1 MHRKQNTD
9 LIPADTELEKT
20 LRSLRK
26 IKKAGNSIMADERQ
40 EQTDEHR
47 EAVRRPPI
55 TDTMEDFWR
64 PIIQDEY
71 SAIRQPAVEANNF
84 ELKPALITMVQ
95 QHQFTG
101 HPTEDPNEHLGR
113 FLRMANTVKLNGV
126 RPEVIK
132 LHLFPF
138 SLRDTAATWYESLPY
153 GSVDT
158 WEELVEAYLC
168 RFFPPSL
175 TSERRREII
184 VFQQG
189 EDESLYVAWERFKR
203 LLKRCPMHGIDL
215 KTQMDIVYH
224 ALNDISKGIIDASCC
239 GAFKRKSAEEAR
251 DLIED
256 LAKCN
261 MKTPSEFSRGTSR
274 GKGILEL
281 NKMSAMEAKLDAI
294 MHRMDKQ
301 EKKTYTAHEIGAVE
315 RELLK
320 EGADRAVEEQF
331 YNTEEAKYLGEQR
344 NYHFKPNT
352 NLPTHYHPALRNHEN
367 LSYGGGASQGPRQ
380 VQNPPQGY
388 QQPPR
393 FQQQGI
399 EHRNEYHGQR
409 RALSFEEQ
417 MLQFMGDNKKLL
429 NLHEQKF
436 AELGAAATNFQVFQ
450 NTTNATLKNLETQ
463 VGQLALTLQS
473 QKKDAFPSDTK
484 KNPKDCMAVQLRSGK
499 ELEMMTEKVDSNIE
513 RESPEGEKELER
525 KKERVDRKDLHDSVP
540 AVPFPQRLQ
549 KSKIEEQFARFLKT
563 FQKLEIS
570 MPFTEVVTQM
580 PLYAKF
586 LKDILSKKRKIEREG
601 IVNLTA
607 TCSALMK
614 KELPEKMKDPGSFT
628 IPCMI
633 EGVEIQKALCDS
645 GASINLMPLSVAKQ
659 LSLGELIPTTI
670 TLQMADRS
678 MVKPEGVL
686 EDVLVTVGKFVFPVD
701 FIVLEMETD
710 SQVPLLL
717 GRPFLATGAA
727 LIDMQK
733 GVLTLRVGEEAAAF
747 NLIEGMQNIDID
759 REMSN
764 IVDDVYTHNYD
775 VQDDCN
781 DQIFINEKEINFQY
795 IEDEYS
801 EFPFDSFH
809 SIETVMSMEQGK
821 EEQEGNNEKEEIQ
834 QETSEEGLVLKEL
847 PSHLKYIYLE
857 PPQRKPVIISARLS
871 DEEEQKLLQILKKHK
886 ESIAWS
892 IEELKGISP
901 SICMHKI
908 LLEETF
914 RPTVEHQRRLNP
926 VMKEVV
932 KKEVLKLLNA
942 GFIYAIS
949 DSPWVSPVHVV
960 PKKGGFTVIRNEK
973 NELIP
978 TRTVTGWRVCI
989 DYRKLN
995 TATRK
1000 DHFPLPFIDQMLD
1013 RLAGHPHFCFLDGY
1027 SGYNQIAIAPE
1038 DQEKTTFTCPYGT
1051 FAFRRMPF
1059 GLCNAPATFQ
1069 RCMMSIFS
1077 DLVEEVMEIFM
1088 DDFTV
1093 YGSSFDQCLQNLET
1107 VLQRCQ
1113 DKQLALNW
1121 EKCHFMVTEG
1131 IVLGHKISATGLEV
1145 DQSKVSIIKTL
1156 APPTTVKGV
1165 RSFLGHAGF
1174 YRRFIKDFSK
1184 IARPLCR
1191 LLEKDSRFNFDDS
1204 CRVAFEEIKSKLIQ
1218 APVMAAPD
1226 WDQGFEIMCDAS
1238 DFAMGA
1244 ALGQRKEKIFRII
1257 YYASR
1262 TFNEAQENYSTTEK
1276 EMLAIVFAC
1285 EKFRQYI
1292 LGSHVVVHTDH
1303 AAIKYL
1309 MSKKEAKPRLIR
1321 WVLLLQEF
1329 DLEIK
1334 DKRGCDNVIA
1344 DHLSRAERSTGEEEE
1359 VELKENFP
1367 DEQLFT
1373 VSCQLPWYADIVNYL
1388 ACGVVPSE
1396 FTSQQKRKLR
1406 TDSRYY
1412 IWDDPF
1418 LFKRGA
1424 DMIIR
1429 KCVPETEQGKILDE
1443 CHASPYGG
1451 HFSGERT
1458 AHKILQSGFY
1468 WPTIF
1473 RDCAEWVKMC
1483 DRCQKIGNISNRNE
1497 MPLRGIMVVQIF
1509 DVWGID
1515 FMGPFPPSFGN
1526 LYILLA
1532 VDYVS
1537 KWVEAVACSRND
1549 ANTVVAFLQK
1559 NILSRFGTP
1568 RTIIS
1573 DGGSHFANR
1582 IFAKLMSRYGIK
1594 HVMSLAYH
1602 PQTNGQAEISNR
1614 EIKRILE
1621 KTVSSSRKD
1630 WSSKLDDALW
1640 AYRTAY
1646 KTPIGMSPYR
1656 IVFGKPCHLPL
1667 ELEYKAMWAIKKLNF
1682 DFKTAREERLLQLS
1696 ELEELRNEAYDSA
1709 TIYKDKT
1716 KKWHDQRILR
1726 KEFRA
1731 GEKVLLFNSRLKLFP
1746 GKLKSKWGGPYT
1758 VVSSNIYGAVTLRT
1772 DTGEE
1777 FRVNGQ
1783 RLKHYLG
1790 REERMEELQQVIWK
1804 EEEAEQQVQLR
1815 T

>member
-215 KTQMDIVYH
+215 KTQIDIVYH

-320 EGADRAVEEQF
+320 
-331 YNTEEAKYLGEQR
+331 
-344 NYHFKPNT
+344 
-352 NLPTHYHPALRNHEN
+352 
-367 LSYGGGASQGPRQ
+367 
-380 VQNPPQGY
+380 
-388 QQPPR
+388 
-393 FQQQGI
+393 
-399 EHRNEYHGQR
+399 
-409 RALSFEEQ
+409 
-417 MLQFMGDNKKLL
+417 
-429 NLHEQKF
+429 
-436 AELGAAATNFQVFQ
+436 
-450 NTTNATLKNLETQ
+450 
-463 VGQLALTLQS
+463 
-473 QKKDAFPSDTK
+473 
-484 KNPKDCMAVQLRSGK
+484 
-499 ELEMMTEKVDSNIE
+499 
-513 RESPEGEKELER
+513 
-525 KKERVDRKDLHDSVP
+525 
-540 AVPFPQRLQ
+540 
-549 KSKIEEQFARFLKT
+549 
-563 FQKLEIS
+563 
-570 MPFTEVVTQM
+570 
-580 PLYAKF
+580 
-586 LKDILSKKRKIEREG
+586 DILSKKRKIEREG

-633 EGVEIQKALCDS
+633 EGVAIQKALCDS

-733 GVLTLRVGEEAAAF
+733 GVLTLRVGEEAAAI

-821 EEQEGNNEKEEIQ
+821 EEQEGNNEKKEIQ

-871 DEEEQKLLQILKKHK
+871 DEEEHKLLQILKKHK

-908 LLEETF
+908 LLEETS

-926 VMKEVV
+926 VIKEVV
-932 KKEVLKLLNA
+932 KKEVLKLLNV

-1107 VLQRCQ
+1107 VLQRCR

-1257 YYASR
+1257 YYASI

-1373 VSCQLPWYADIVNYL
+1373 VSCQLPDS
-1388 ACGVVPSE
+1388 VP
-1396 FTSQQKRKLR
+1396 Q
-1406 TDSRYY
+1406 
-1412 IWDDPF
+1412 
-1418 LFKRGA
+1418 
-1424 DMIIR
+1424 
-1429 KCVPETEQGKILDE
+1429 
-1443 CHASPYGG
+1443 
-1451 HFSGERT
+1451 
-1458 AHKILQSGFY
+1458 
-1468 WPTIF
+1468 
-1473 RDCAEWVKMC
+1473 
-1483 DRCQKIGNISNRNE
+1483 
-1497 MPLRGIMVVQIF
+1497 
-1509 DVWGID
+1509 
-1515 FMGPFPPSFGN
+1515 
-1526 LYILLA
+1526 
-1532 VDYVS
+1532 
-1537 KWVEAVACSRND
+1537 
-1549 ANTVVAFLQK
+1549 
-1559 NILSRFGTP
+1559 
-1568 RTIIS
+1568 
-1573 DGGSHFANR
+1573 
-1582 IFAKLMSRYGIK
+1582 
-1594 HVMSLAYH
+1594 
-1602 PQTNGQAEISNR
+1602 
-1614 EIKRILE
+1614 
-1621 KTVSSSRKD
+1621 
-1630 WSSKLDDALW
+1630 
-1640 AYRTAY
+1640 
-1646 KTPIGMSPYR
+1646 
-1656 IVFGKPCHLPL
+1656 
-1667 ELEYKAMWAIKKLNF
+1667 
-1682 DFKTAREERLLQLS
+1682 
-1696 ELEELRNEAYDSA
+1696 
-1709 TIYKDKT
+1709 
-1716 KKWHDQRILR
+1716 
-1726 KEFRA
+1726 
-1731 GEKVLLFNSRLKLFP
+1731 
-1746 GKLKSKWGGPYT
+1746 
-1758 VVSSNIYGAVTLRT
+1758 
-1772 DTGEE
+1772 
-1777 FRVNGQ
+1777 
-1783 RLKHYLG
+1783 
-1790 REERMEELQQVIWK
+1790 
-1804 EEEAEQQVQLR
+1804 
-1815 T
+1815 